1 MCYELDST
9 KRIKPTLSA
18 QTESTPDV
26 VTEDTTS
33 LQVFQKTLPQSE
45 EMKERLANL
54 DVKNLVK
61 QYKDNPIAVL
71 NILGINF
78 TEEETEELKE
88 ILKGKKEL
96 KAFLNLV
103 KENQALKPGDILGAM
118 RNIKK
123 YAPTKVWYKKIGN
136 VIKKAFTDGFDD
148 AFKLAQSET
157 LYYAD
162 KLGEN
167 MNEVRT
173 ERQDFSSETVVDVS
187 DTMTQQPETKE
198 NVMHFVTKSNN
209 DGSKLYT
216 EQDVINARNII
227 VENIDDADEF
237 TANAAELEAIQDSKG
252 NIKYQGSTIVNVGE
266 KMIKHKE
273 VKSTMLTVAKKS
285 DMTDKYLMDT
295 TSSLAANHAMAESI
309 EFLATAKDDK
319 GADRFSAHQV
329 SEESKYL
336 ESESQNFCN
345 RYCEN
350 AKTYSQYKTIES
362 KNVLELVHGSTE
374 KPETKQATINQ
385 LNKIMQSGKT
395 KEEINQNVQRLVEKI
410 KKGEIKPES
419 TNSRTNET
427 KEYVLKSNKSDN
439 NENSASSSQNASNEE
454 VISNARNTYS
464 NPITNGRT
472 QNNRFLQSR
481 TVADQNDANLEQ
493 ENQYFEAT
501 VINGVTYERKE
512 ILRKLTKKYGST
524 AEKVLNAI
532 EKDPSFID
540 LMKQYN
546 GNNVIINALVE
557 DPYLITKIKRA
568 AGSLS
573 VNEIADIVKLCT
585 DATST
590 KIMLNALENYSPAE
604 AMKITKQSK
613 ILNLKDDALSILTS
627 TNSSQTGKRTQ
638 LENLYNNSGKKQTE
652 IIG

>member
-1 MCYELDST
+1 MYYELDST

-18 QTESTPDV
+18 QTESTPNV

-33 LQVFQKTLPQSE
+33 LQVFQRTLPQSE

-54 DVKNLVK
+54 DVKDLVK

-78 TEEETEELKE
+78 TEEETEELKK
-88 ILKGKKEL
+88 ILTGKKEL

-118 RNIKK
+118 RNVKK
-123 YAPTKVWYKKIGN
+123 YAPKGLLQRIGN
-136 VIKKAFTDGFDD
+136 VFKTAFTDGFDE
-148 AFKLAQSET
+148 AYKLAKSET

-237 TANAAELEAIQDSKG
+237 TANAAELEAIQDNKG

-309 EFLATAKDDK
+309 EFLATAKDNK

-336 ESESQNFCN
+336 ESKSQNFCN

-362 KNVLELVHGSTE
+362 KNVLDLVHGSTE

-395 KEEINQNVQRLVEKI
+395 KEEINQNVQKLAEKI
-410 KKGEIKPES
+410 QKGEIKAEA
-419 TNSRTNET
+419 TTGRANET
-427 KEYVLKSNKSDN
+427 KEYALKGTKSNN
-439 NENSASSSQNASNEE
+439 NENSASSGENAANEE
-454 VISNARNTYS
+454 VISNARKTYS

-481 TVADQNDANLEQ
+481 AVAAQNDANLEQ
-493 ENQYFEAT
+493 QNQYFEAT

-512 ILRKLTKKYGST
+512 VLRELTKKYGST

-590 KIMLNALENYSPAE
+590 KIMLNALEHYSPAD

>member
-18 QTESTPDV
+18 QTESTPNV

-78 TEEETEELKE
+78 TEEETEELKK
-88 ILKGKKEL
+88 ILTGKKEL

-118 RNIKK
+118 RNVKK
-123 YAPTKVWYKKIGN
+123 YAPKGLLQRIGN
-136 VIKKAFTDGFDD
+136 VFKTAFTDGFDE
-148 AFKLAQSET
+148 AYKLAQSET

-336 ESESQNFCN
+336 ESKSQNFCN

-362 KNVLELVHGSTE
+362 KNVLDLVHGSTE

-395 KEEINQNVQRLVEKI
+395 KEEINQNVQKLAEKI
-410 KKGEIKPES
+410 QKGEIKAEA
-419 TNSRTNET
+419 TTGRANET
-427 KEYVLKSNKSDN
+427 KEYALKSTKSNN
-439 NENSASSSQNASNEE
+439 NENSASSGENATNEE
-454 VISNARNTYS
+454 VISNARKTYS

-481 TVADQNDANLEQ
+481 AVAAQNDANLEQ
-493 ENQYFEAT
+493 QNQYFEAT

-512 ILRKLTKKYGST
+512 ILRELTKKYGST

-590 KIMLNALENYSPAE
+590 KIMLNALEHYSPAD